1 MTAHEKRLYKLLIA
15 QTIIFSILFY
25 ILFKAQEDTWE
36 ALDIYGRSIIELY
49 TTIVE
54 ASQTSI

>member
-1 MTAHEKRLYKLLIA
+1 MTAHEKRLYKLLIV
-15 QTIIFSILFY
+15 QTIIFSILLC

-49 TTIVE
+49 KTIVE